1 MDKRLLELINKKLNK
16 GTSNGKKK
24 NKKEKEI
31 EQKIKKI
38 LEDVEKK
45 TYTKKNLEKME
56 DFHKKISYV

>member
-1 MDKRLLELINKKLNK
+1 MERKE
-16 GTSNGKKK
+16 

-45 TYTKKNLEKME
+45 TYTKKIQK
-56 DFHKKISYV
+56 KWKISIKK

>member
-1 MDKRLLELINKKLNK
+1 MERKE
-16 GTSNGKKK
+16 

-45 TYTKKNLEKME
+45 TYTKKNLEK
-56 DFHKKISYV
+56 FRKNGRFP

>member
-1 MDKRLLELINKKLNK
+1 MERKE
-16 GTSNGKKK
+16 

-45 TYTKKNLEKME
+45 TYTKK
-56 DFHKKISYV
+56 I

>member
-1 MDKRLLELINKKLNK
+1 MERKE
-16 GTSNGKKK
+16 

-56 DFHKKISYV
+56 DFHKKISYISPEDLLKSFTI